1 MTAEVPDDG
10 VTCPC
15 RQAAAAADAGDPAA
29 FEAAVRWLARSADA
43 GDADRRAF
51 EAWLAESDCHR
62 CAWARA
68 RYLWRLLG
76 VALADR
82 DLDGPDA

>member
-1 MTAEVPDDG
+1 MTAEVLDEG
-10 VTCPC
+10 VSCPC
-15 RQAAAAADAGDPAA
+15 RQAAADPCDPAA

-43 GDADRRAF
+43 GDSERRAF

-62 CAWARA
+62 CAWARV
-68 RYLWRLLG
+68 RYVWRLLG
-76 VALADR
+76 VALTDR